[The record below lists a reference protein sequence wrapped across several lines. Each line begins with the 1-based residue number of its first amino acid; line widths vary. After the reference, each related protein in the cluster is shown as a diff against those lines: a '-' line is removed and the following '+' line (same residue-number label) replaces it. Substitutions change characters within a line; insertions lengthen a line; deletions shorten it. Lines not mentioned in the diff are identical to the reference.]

1 MTVAAWSRLPAEL
14 RGLRQWVLAY
24 VSGPDKTPLSVNAQ
38 GELYKASSTDPAQW
52 LTFDAAVHYASVHGL
67 HIGFVLSKDDPFT
80 CIDFDVCDIESQKRK
95 GQPIDETKWTKQE
108 QFEWFWEVAQRFDS
122 YTEVSVWGKGLHIWV
137 RGHLP
142 GTGKGIHAG
151 SVELYCQERYI
162 ICTGNVVIDREIR
175 ERQEWLA
182 DMAMRMSVD
191 SQGNAK
197 DSTFQLVEL
206 APVLEDDAVLRMAWE
221 AENKFNFQ
229 ELWHGRWQQFGH
241 PSQSEADMALMSMLT
256 FYSKSNEQCRR
267 LFRRSALGVREKAV
281 KNDRY
286 LNFTLSA
293 IRAREAREAKAD
305 AAGIEQFAKTFAQL
319 QQQRQRDEGIAGHTL
334 HVPGQATGQPQP
346 SSVAVSL
353 SLAAP
358 VPAAVARAA
367 DDGLPWPPGLA
378 GAIAQFI
385 YQSAPRPVKEVAI
398 VGALGLLAG
407 ICGKTWFIPGS
418 GLNLYVILV
427 ARSAVGKEAMHSGIS
442 ALVQAASMRAPS
454 VHGFVNFTDFAS
466 GPALIKACAMQS
478 SFVQVAGEWGHKLKR
493 LAQDGGND
501 TAAASLRM
509 VMTNLYQKSGPQSIV
524 GGINYSQ
531 QEGNIA
537 SITGVAFSMI
547 GETTPKTF
555 YTALTE
561 TMMEDGFLSRFTIV
575 EYEGDRPPLNTCP
588 QAVPSK
594 ALADAIG
601 NLVNT
606 AQAPNRI
613 PVNIQQDAS
622 QLIHDFELECDREI
636 NSTKDESWRQMWN
649 RASLKVMRVSALLA
663 VADNDTHPCVE
674 SHHVVWA
681 LDLIRRDI
689 AIMKSRLESGEIG
702 SDDQARERRA
712 LAVIKDYFQREV
724 PDGYG
729 VPDAMRINGIIPH
742 KVVQIRCQK
751 SPAFTMHRAGSTE
764 AVKQTLRSL
773 VESGYLMEVQKDKM
787 TEGYSFHGKCYRLLN
802 LPDFDK
808 QRRA

>member
-1 MTVAAWSRLPAEL
+1 MTTAAWSRLPAEL
-14 RGLRQWVLAY
+14 RGLRQWVLA
-24 VSGPDKTPLSVNAQ
+24 GPDKIPLSVDSQ
-38 GELYKASSTDPAQW
+38 GQLYAASSVEPDQW
-52 LTFDAAVHYASVHGL
+52 LSFDAACYYASQHGFG
-67 HIGFVLSKDDPFT
+67 IGFMLSKDDPFT
-80 CIDFDVCDIESQKRK
+80 CIDFDVCDAESQKRK
-95 GQPIDETKWTKQE
+95 GQPYDESKHTTQAS
-108 QFEWFWEVAQRFDS
+108 FDWFWGVAQRFDS
-122 YTEVSVWGKGLHIWV
+122 YTEISMWGKGLHIWV
-137 RGHLP
+137 RGKLP
-142 GTGKGIHAG
+142 GTGKGIRSG
-151 SVELYCQERYI
+151 SLELYSQERYI
-162 ICTGNVVIDREIR
+162 ICTGNVVIDREVR
-175 ERQEWLA
+175 DRQEWLL
-182 DMAMRMSVD
+182 DMATRLSVD
-191 SQGNAK
+191 AHGNEK

-206 APVLEDDAVLRMAWE
+206 EAVMEDDAIMRMAWE

-229 ELWHGRWQQFGH
+229 ELWNGRWQQFGH

-267 LFRRSALGVREKAV
+267 LFRMSALGKREKAV

-293 IRAREAREAKAD
+293 IRAREAREQRIDSK
-305 AAGIEQFAKTFAQL
+305 GIEQSAKAFAQL
-319 QQQRQRDEGIAGHTL
+319 QQQANESVVGHTL

-353 SLAAP
+353 SLAGP
-358 VPAAVARAA
+358 VPAAVAKAA
-367 DDGLPWPPGLA
+367 DEGIPWPPGLA

-466 GPALIKACAMQS
+466 GPALIKAWATQS

-531 QEGNIA
+531 AEGNIA
-537 SITGVAFSMI
+537 SISGVAFSMI

-555 YTALTE
+555 YSALTE

-575 EYEGDRPPLNTCP
+575 EYEGDRPALNTSP
-588 QAVPSK
+588 QPVPSK

-606 AQAPNRI
+606 AQTPNRI
-613 PVNIQQDAS
+613 PVNAS
-622 QLIHDFELECDREI
+622 PGAAQLFHDFELECDREI

-674 SHHVVWA
+674 PHHVMWA
-681 LDLIRRDI
+681 LELIRRDI

-702 SDDQARERRA
+702 SDDQARERKA
-712 LAVIKDYFQREV
+712 LAVIRDYFQREV
-724 PDGYG
+724 AESYG
-729 VPDAMRINGIIPH
+729 VPDAMRTNGIVPY
-742 KVVQIRCQK
+742 KVIQIRCQRT
-751 SPAFTMHRAGSTE
+751 PAFVAHRAGSTE
-764 AVKQTLRSL
+764 AVKQTMKSL
-773 VESGYLMEVQKDKM
+773 VDSGYLMEVQKDKM
-787 TEGYSFHGKCYRLLN
+787 TEAYSFHGKCYRLLN

-808 QRRA
+808 QRQRA